1 MKKFFKYVFA
11 TIVGIMIFGFLQI
24 LIIVGIIGAMAGMS
38 ESPVVVKENSVFEL
52 NLKGVLVERSN
63 DDFSTRMLS
72 VLNSSTEQIALNDI
86 LNSIKKA
93 ENNPNISGIYLKI
106 GIFSASPA
114 SVQEIRKALEDFKK
128 SGKFVV
134 SYADVYGNG
143 TYYLASVSDK
153 VFLNPQGM
161 VGLSGL
167 NSSTI
172 FFKNMLD
179 KIGVK
184 VQVFKVGTF
193 KSAVEPFIDTKM
205 SDANRLQMTELTSS
219 IWNNMLQAI
228 SVSRDI
234 SVDNINAFIDEG
246 KFFDEAQIALNER
259 FIDSLIY
266 ESEIKNILEAR
277 TKKDYKSVSLSEMR
291 RVPEKKNTAKDKI
304 AVFYAIG
311 EIDGSGTGSGIV
323 SEKVAADLIKLADD
337 KEIKAVVLRVN
348 SPGGSAYGSE
358 QIWHAIELL
367 KAAKKPVVVSMG
379 DVAASGG
386 YYISCSADAILAQPT
401 TITGSIGI
409 FGLLPDAQ
417 GLLNKIG
424 LNFESVSTNK
434 FSDLGNASRP
444 MTDSEK
450 HLIQKMVERG
460 YETFVKRCADGR
472 NMSIEDIKKL
482 AEGRVYSGIDAKKL
496 GLVDELGTLQDAIR
510 IAAEKAKITEYQLVD
525 YPKQKDF
532 FTQLMESFSTS
543 METKILKNRLG
554 EHYYYF
560 ENMQNVQN
568 HFGIR
573 AFMPYQIFVD

>member
-11 TIVGIMIFGFLQI
+11 TIVGLMIFGFLQI
-24 LIIVGIIGAMAGMS
+24 LIFVGIIGAMAGMS
-38 ESPVVVKENSVFEL
+38 DAPVVVKEKSVFEL
-52 NLKGVLVERSN
+52 NLKGVLIERSA
-63 DDFSTRMLS
+63 DDFSAKMLS
-72 VLNSSTEQIALNDI
+72 TLNSSTEQIALNDI
-86 LNSIKKA
+86 LNGIKKA

-114 SVQEIRKALEDFKK
+114 SVQEIRKALEEFKK

-143 TYYLASVSDK
+143 TYYLASVSDH

-167 NSSTI
+167 NSTTM
-172 FFKNMLD
+172 FFKNLLD

-219 IWNNMLQAI
+219 IWNEMLQTI
-228 SVSRDI
+228 SVSRNI
-234 SVDNINAFIDEG
+234 SVENINAFVDEG
-246 KFFDEAQIALNER
+246 KFFDEAQSALNEG

-266 ESEIKNILEAR
+266 ESEIKNILENL
-277 TKKDYKSVSLSEMR
+277 TIKDYKSVSLSEIK
-291 RVPEKKNTAKDKI
+291 RVVEKKNTAKDKI
-304 AVFYAIG
+304 AVFYAVG
-311 EIDGSGTGSGIV
+311 EIDGSSKSGIV
-323 SEKVAADLIKLADD
+323 SEKVAAELIKLADD
-337 KEIKAVVLRVN
+337 KEVKAVVLRVN

-358 QIWHAIELL
+358 QIWHAVEVLR
-367 KAAKKPVVVSMG
+367 AAKKPVVVSMG

-386 YYISCSADAILAQPT
+386 YYISCSADAILAEPT

-409 FGLLPDAQ
+409 FGLLPDMQ
-417 GLLNKIG
+417 GLFGKIG

-444 MTDSEK
+444 MTDNEK
-450 HLIQKMVERG
+450 ILIQKMVERG
-460 YETFVKRCADGR
+460 YETFTKRCADGR
-472 NMSIEDIKKL
+472 NMSIEDIKKI

-496 GLVDELGTLQDAIR
+496 GLVDELGTVQDAIR
-510 IAAEKAKITEYQLVD
+510 IAAEKAEMTDYQVAD
-525 YPKQKDF
+525 YPEPKPF
-532 FTQLMESFSTS
+532 MAQLMESFSTS

-554 EHYYYF
+554 ENYYYF
-560 ENMQNVQN
+560 ENMQNIKN

>member
-11 TIVGIMIFGFLQI
+11 TIVGLMIFGFLQI
-24 LIIVGIIGAMAGMS
+24 LIFVGIIGAMAGMS
-38 ESPVVVKENSVFEL
+38 ETPVVVKEKSVFEL
-52 NLKGVLVERSN
+52 NLKGVLIERSA
-63 DDFSTRMLS
+63 DDFSAKMLS
-72 VLNSSTEQIALNDI
+72 TLNSSTEQIALNDI
-86 LNSIKKA
+86 LNGIKKA

-114 SVQEIRKALEDFKK
+114 SVQEIRKALEEFKK

-143 TYYLASVSDK
+143 TYYLASVSDH

-167 NSSTI
+167 NSTTM
-172 FFKNMLD
+172 FFKNLLD

-219 IWNNMLQAI
+219 IWNEMLQTI
-228 SVSRDI
+228 SVSRNI
-234 SVDNINAFIDEG
+234 SVENINAFVDEG
-246 KFFDEAQIALNER
+246 KFFDEAQSALNEG

-266 ESEIKNILEAR
+266 ESEIKNILENL
-277 TKKDYKSVSLSEMR
+277 TIKDYKSVSLSEIK
-291 RVPEKKNTAKDKI
+291 RVVEKKNTAKDKI
-304 AVFYAIG
+304 AVFYAVG
-311 EIDGSGTGSGIV
+311 EIDGSSKSGIV
-323 SEKVAADLIKLADD
+323 SEKVAAELIKLADD
-337 KEIKAVVLRVN
+337 KEVKAVVLRVN

-358 QIWHAIELL
+358 QIWHAVEVLR
-367 KAAKKPVVVSMG
+367 AAKKPVVVSMG

-386 YYISCSADAILAQPT
+386 YYISCSADAILAEPT

-409 FGLLPDAQ
+409 FGLLPDMQ
-417 GLLNKIG
+417 GLFGKIG

-444 MTDSEK
+444 MTDNEK
-450 HLIQKMVERG
+450 ILIQKMVERG
-460 YETFVKRCADGR
+460 YETFTKRCADGR
-472 NMSIEDIKKL
+472 NMSIEDIKKI

-496 GLVDELGTLQDAIR
+496 GLVDELGTVQDAIR
-510 IAAEKAKITEYQLVD
+510 IAAEKAEMTDYQVAD
-525 YPKQKDF
+525 YPEPKPF
-532 FTQLMESFSTS
+532 MAQLMESFSTS

-554 EHYYYF
+554 ENYYYF
-560 ENMQNVQN
+560 ENMQNIKN